1 VFLEISFR
9 RFALWTIVPAAGRGC
24 VVEEVQSGAGRA
36 GDRLILVFRRG
47 LVIVQPLLDLHQCC
61 RAGEKGNEPST
72 IYDSSVTSDH
82 DIAQGS
88 QGGRFVFGSRPATPE
103 PAAETLTSGLA
114 RLVKGHSAPA
124 RGQHQARLKL

>member
-1 VFLEISFR
+1 MFLEISFR

-88 QGGRFVFGSRPATPE
+88 QGGRKRAFSSCARPASSAAQALRLSFGS
-103 PAAETLTSGLA
+103 
-114 RLVKGHSAPA
+114 
-124 RGQHQARLKL
+124 